1 MTTEAEIGQLLL
13 DRFSAAIDDLVASV
27 GDDQA
32 LGVRVKEWLEDRI
45 TSGPE
50 RWPVLTAS
58 FVVLQLADD
67 LLRRPDLNDPG
78 LEHDGS
84 GCSFCGKALGQVRH
98 SFEGPGVRI
107 CDDCVDFCHDNPDV
121 ARSTLWPARPRLPG
135 P

>member
-1 MTTEAEIGQLLL
+1 MTTEAEIGQRLL
-13 DRFSAAIDDLVASV
+13 DRFEAATDDLIASV

-32 LGVRVKEWLEDRI
+32 LGVRVRHWFEDRI

-50 RWPVLTAS
+50 RWPVLAAT
-58 FVVLQLADD
+58 FVVLQLTQD
-67 LLRRPDLNDPG
+67 LLRRPDLNAPG
-78 LEHDGS
+78 VEQDGS

-107 CDDCVDFCHDNPDV
+107 CDHCVDFCHDNPDV
-121 ARSTLWPARPRLPG
+121 ARSTLWPAPPRLPG

>member
-1 MTTEAEIGQLLL
+1 MTTEAAIGQLLL
-13 DRFSAAIDDLVASV
+13 DRFSAAIDDVVASV

-50 RWPVLTAS
+50 RWPVLAAT
-58 FVVLQLADD
+58 FVVLQLTDD

-78 LEHDGS
+78 VVQDGS
-84 GCSFCGKALGQVRH
+84 GCSFCGKGLGQVRH

-107 CDDCVDFCHDNPDV
+107 CDDCVDFCHDNPDL
-121 ARSTLWPARPRLPG
+121 ARSTLWPARPG
-135 P
+135 PS